1 MNVLSKKKKLGTG
14 GAISQLKNK
23 VKNDFILMNGD
34 TFVDIDLSSL
44 FKKKLERKYLLQM
57 FLLKNKN
64 YESNNKLSNLKLKNK
79 EIKYGGLLMNSG
91 VYYIRKK
98 FLKNIKKENI
108 SLENEILPKIIE
120 KKKVKGKL
128 IESDFIDIGTY
139 KNLNYAKKTF
149 YKNTNPSAFLDRD
162 GVINFDY
169 GYVHKLKD
177 FKLKEG

>member
-1 MNVLSKKKKLGTG
+1 MSNLIKIECIIEKKKLGTG

-64 YESNNKLSNLKLKNK
+64 YESNNKLSNLTLKNK

-98 FLKNIKKENI
+98 FLKNIKK
-108 SLENEILPKIIE
+108 
-120 KKKVKGKL
+120 
-128 IESDFIDIGTY
+128 
-139 KNLNYAKKTF
+139 KTF
-149 YKNTNPSAFLDRD
+149 HLKTKFYL
-162 GVINFDY
+162 
-169 GYVHKLKD
+169 KL
-177 FKLKEG
+177 